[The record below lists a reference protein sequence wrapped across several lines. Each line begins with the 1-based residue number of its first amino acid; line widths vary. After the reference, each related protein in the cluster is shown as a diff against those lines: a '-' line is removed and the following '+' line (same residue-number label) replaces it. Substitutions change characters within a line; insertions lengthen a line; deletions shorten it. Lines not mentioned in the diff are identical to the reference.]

1 MADFASSQ
9 GKIWPEASVRRERGV
24 GTRKNKDLSIF
35 LSLSLSLSLKSICIG
50 HYVVRASPKGQSCRQ
65 NFTPKSPSQV

>member
-35 LSLSLSLSLKSICIG
+35 LSLSLSLSEKYLYRSLCGQGKSQG
-50 HYVVRASPKGQSCRQ
+50 TELQTKLYP
-65 NFTPKSPSQV
+65 